1 MIIDLSDVPE
11 GDVLSRDLL
20 APVVIDWLPERSE
33 KVLVM
38 RGEFGTFS
46 GAVAFAIR
54 ADRDE
59 SEALDMLLCDA
70 VVKIGD
76 PATEGWTDKY
86 GYHRHQPAAQV
97 LVDPKDYDDYG
108 VGDDCRLYFADNGEA
123 FDLEEGCAFREVAD
137 FALLPY
143 VDRLSLALALIRR
156 AIEDSNDGN
165 VPILGN
171 KVSAGAFQIVLPFI
185 GRVILT
191 DWSHRH
197 RNWSDLSRNAGSE
210 TWKAMPLVRAFV
222 EAGIELDVVTVFD
235 DDGNWM
241 SAHHVLRLEDGCSG
255 PASIESAYR

>member
-11 GDVLSRDLL
+11 DAVLSRDLL
-20 APVVIDWLPERSE
+20 APIVIDRLPERSE
-33 KVLVM
+33 KVLVY
-38 RGEFGTFS
+38 RGEFGVFS

-70 VVKIGD
+70 ITKIGD

-86 GYHRHQPAAQV
+86 GYHRRHPAAQV
-97 LVDPKDYDDYG
+97 MVEPKDYDDYG

-143 VDRLSLALALIRR
+143 VDRLSLAIALIRR

-165 VPILGN
+165 VPIFGS
-171 KVSAGAFQIVLPFI
+171 VVPAGALQIVLP
-185 GRVILT
+185 T
-191 DWSHRH
+191 WTYHY
-197 RNWSDLSRNAGSE
+197 RNWSDLSRNAGPA
-210 TWKAMPLVRAFV
+210 WKAMPLVRALV
-222 EAGIELDVVTVFD
+222 EAGIELDVVTVLD

>member
-1 MIIDLSDVPE
+1 MIIDLSGVPE
-11 GDVLSRDLL
+11 DAVLSRDLL

-33 KVLVM
+33 KVLVV
-38 RGEFGTFS
+38 RGEFGVFS

-54 ADRDE
+54 ADRNE

-86 GYHRHQPAAQV
+86 LGCRHHPAAQI

-108 VGDDCRLYFADNGEA
+108 VGDVCRLYFTDDGA
-123 FDLEEGCAFREVAD
+123 FDLEEGCDFREVAD

-156 AIEDSNDGN
+156 AIEDSNDGS
-165 VPILGN
+165 VPIFGS
-171 KVSAGAFQIVLPFI
+171 VVPAGAFQIVLP
-185 GRVILT
+185 T
-191 DWSHRH
+191 WTYHY
-197 RNWSDLSRNAGSE
+197 RNWSDLSRNEGPA
-210 TWKAMPLVRAFV
+210 WKAMPLVRAVV
-222 EAGIELDVVTVFD
+222 EAGIELDVVTVLD